1 MLACRFVLYLKV
13 LFLNVMGSVPAIDD
27 IDYLFNG
34 IVRVL
39 LELGDGLLKF
49 SPQALDSLFQV
60 FLISI
65 HILVHD
71 IFGWD
76 HYLL

>member
-1 MLACRFVLYLKV
+1 MLACRFVLNLRV
-13 LFLNVMGSVPAIDD
+13 LFLNVMGSVPAIYD
-27 IDYLFNG
+27 IEYLFNG

-39 LELGDGLLKF
+39 LELRDGLLKF
-49 SPQALDSLFQV
+49 GPQALDSLFQV

-65 HILVHD
+65 HILIHD

-76 HYLL
+76 HKLL